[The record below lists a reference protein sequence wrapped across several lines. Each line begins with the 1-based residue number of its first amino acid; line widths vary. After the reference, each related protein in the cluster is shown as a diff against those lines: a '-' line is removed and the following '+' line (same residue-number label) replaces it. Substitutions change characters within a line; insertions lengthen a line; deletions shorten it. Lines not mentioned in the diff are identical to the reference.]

1 MDINRIKEMRKER
14 KLSQKE
20 VANLLKI
27 TQQQYSIYETK
38 ERLIPIDKLCIL
50 ADFYN
55 VNLDYL
61 TGRTNERKPY
71 SKSKIY

>member
-38 ERLIPIDKLCIL
+38 
-50 ADFYN
+50 
-55 VNLDYL
+55 
-61 TGRTNERKPY
+61 
-71 SKSKIY
+71 S